1 MKSREELFRCFPEGP
16 DWDTDWEGVERHFC
30 IQKFAEGMRG
40 TPQDPVWH
48 GEGDVWTHTKMVC
61 EALSAMEAFRA
72 LPRRQ
77 RQELFLAALLHDAGK
92 IRCTR
97 VEDGRLRAPRHGAA
111 GAHMAR
117 ELLWRE
123 LGMAGTP
130 ELQNF
135 RETVCTLI
143 RYHMEP
149 IHLGEN
155 EDRRK
160 LIQIAAAGELAE
172 DFRISLLC
180 LLSRAD
186 AMGRLAE
193 DTAELAERAAFT
205 EILAEEL
212 GCLEGPKAFSSPYA
226 QRAYLKGK
234 LAWPEGELYDDTWGE
249 VVLMCGLP
257 GTGKDTWIREHYP
270 GLPVVSLDEI
280 RREMKVSP
288 AESQGQV
295 AAEARERARAYL
307 RARQPF
313 VWNATSLTPELRR
326 KNTELFESYKASVR
340 IVFLETGWKE
350 GLRRNRER
358 GHADSSQTVPEGSIV
373 RMLEKLTPPERQEAQ
388 QVEWRST

>member
-97 VEDGRLRAPRHGAA
+97 VEDGRLRAPRHGVA

-160 LIQIAAAGELAE
+160 LIRIAAAGELAG
-172 DFRISLLC
+172 DFQLSLLC

-186 AMGRLAE
+186 AVGRLAE

-249 VVLMCGLP
+249 VRLKKILDEHPQAFMLNGHNHNELSTYRVTYFASTEQHNNIVQTGGTAYIGDEFSTTSDSHQGWLVYVYEGEVIFRGRDFVKGEWLP
-257 GTGKDTWIREHYP
+257 G
-270 GLPVVSLDEI
+270 SF
-280 RREMKVSP
+280 
-288 AESQGQV
+288 
-295 AAEARERARAYL
+295 L
-307 RARQPF
+307 RF
-313 VWNATSLTPELRR
+313 VL
-326 KNTELFESYKASVR
+326 
-340 IVFLETGWKE
+340 
-350 GLRRNRER
+350 
-358 GHADSSQTVPEGSIV
+358 
-373 RMLEKLTPPERQEAQ
+373 
-388 QVEWRST
+388 